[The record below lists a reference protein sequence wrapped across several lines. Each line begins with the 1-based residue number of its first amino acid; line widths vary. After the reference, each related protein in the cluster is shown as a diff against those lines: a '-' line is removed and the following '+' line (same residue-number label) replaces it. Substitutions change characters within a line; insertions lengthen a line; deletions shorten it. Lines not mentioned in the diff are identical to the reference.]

1 MATINI
7 VDRMQYQKRIQQL
20 EQEVEVLKQS
30 LEKRHN
36 NDVRNLQ
43 DEYGSNLDYVD
54 QNYFIESQYI
64 HSLKQQIS
72 TLIKQNDQL
81 KTKNRELMEELENI
95 QTMS

>member
-36 NDVRNLQ
+36 NDVRDLQ

-72 TLIKQNDQL
+72 ILIKQNDQL